1 MKKIILYN
9 PAISSLNKGDEII
22 AEACK
27 ENIYSFFP
35 DSMYVEISTHLPINN
50 KYLERIKKVNY
61 SFVLGSNLLMSKMDA
76 RFRQWDIKMWNID
89 YMKPVILMGVGWN
102 RYSEKATY
110 YTKTLYKKLFSK
122 EYIHSVRDEYTKLKL
137 NEIGI
142 NNVINTGCP
151 TFWDFDKNLCR
162 QIPKNKNEKV
172 IFTLTDYRRDYEKD
186 KQFIETLKKNY
197 KEIYFWP
204 QGIDDYE
211 YLKEVEK
218 SNIIQIIP
226 PTLSGFDKIL
236 EKKIDYIGT
245 RLHGGIRALKHRCRT
260 IILAVDNRA
269 IEINK
274 NYNIPI
280 LKREEIDRLEEKLNN
295 ELITDIKTPIT
306 NIEKWKN
313 QFKV

>member
-1 MKKIILYN
+1 M
-9 PAISSLNKGDEII
+9 
-22 AEACK
+22 
-27 ENIYSFFP
+27 
-35 DSMYVEISTHLPINN
+35 
-50 KYLERIKKVNY
+50 
-61 SFVLGSNLLMSKMDA
+61 
-76 RFRQWDIKMWNID
+76 
-89 YMKPVILMGVGWN
+89 
-102 RYSEKATY
+102 
-110 YTKTLYKKLFSK
+110 
-122 EYIHSVRDEYTKLKL
+122 
-137 NEIGI
+137 
-142 NNVINTGCP
+142 
-151 TFWDFDKNLCR
+151 CR

-211 YLKEVEK
+211 YLKELEK

-226 PTLSGFDKIL
+226 PTLCEFDKIL

-280 LKREEIDRLEEKLNN
+280 LKREEIDKLEEKLNN
-295 ELITDIKTPIT
+295 ELITDIKTPII
-306 NIEKWKN
+306 NIEKWKS